1 MFEAFSKLGASPNA
15 FTSFNTTA
23 YHFTSTGNFYE
34 CLDILINFVG
44 DPYFTDKTV
53 DKEKGIIA
61 QEIIMY
67 QDNPNWRVYFNLLKG
82 LYHQH
87 PVKNDIAGTVESIQ
101 KIDKDT
107 LYRCYETFYHPSNM
121 VLFVTGDIDADRV
134 IKQVDDYFDKKICQ
148 NRDG

>member
-1 MFEAFSKLGASPNA
+1 MHS
-15 FTSFNTTA
+15 TSFNTTA

-101 KIDKDT
+101 K
-107 LYRCYETFYHPSNM
+107 
-121 VLFVTGDIDADRV
+121 
-134 IKQVDDYFDKKICQ
+134 
-148 NRDG
+148 